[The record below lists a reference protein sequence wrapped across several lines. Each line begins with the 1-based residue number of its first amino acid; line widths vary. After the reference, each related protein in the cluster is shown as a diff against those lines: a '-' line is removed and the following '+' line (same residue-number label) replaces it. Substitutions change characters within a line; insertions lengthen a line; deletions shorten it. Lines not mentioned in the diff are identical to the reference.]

1 MFTDFE
7 YDGES
12 LSDYKLMVG
21 VINGSSGVQ
30 TVSSGAE
37 LTFNQVRPVG
47 SSRFNRL
54 FNVGYVVKMGINAL
68 KLTRMALNTFIG
80 TEHLVV
86 NKLS

>member
-37 LTFNQVRPVG
+37 LTFNQVRP
-47 SSRFNRL
+47 
-54 FNVGYVVKMGINAL
+54 
-68 KLTRMALNTFIG
+68 
-80 TEHLVV
+80 
-86 NKLS
+86 